1 MQCFFLSFTEYDCEK
16 RETSQNNDSC
26 SQTHHRVTTTQTYPT
41 ETRTERDNLL
51 NTMMLMH
58 LDIDLLGLSKGGDGK
73 RTNKNNKKIANLN
86 FNGGWGM
93 HVQCKKKQPTK
104 QENNSTKYII
114 KNKKGTGTGTF
125 LQEIRKNSKEVQRK
139 SFHWYNTFL

>member
-1 MQCFFLSFTEYDCEK
+1 MTVEYVKLRTVQHLHRQGWFMISEVCSAFFLSFTEYDCEK

-73 RTNKNNKKIANLN
+73 RTNKNNKKIAN
-86 FNGGWGM
+86 
-93 HVQCKKKQPTK
+93 
-104 QENNSTKYII
+104 
-114 KNKKGTGTGTF
+114 
-125 LQEIRKNSKEVQRK
+125 
-139 SFHWYNTFL
+139 